1 MSKTEETLGRLMS
14 EGKCD
19 CLNIK
24 EYTVQLKQLAEKE
37 ANRENAK
44 KRGRFFKA
52 LGDESRQRIL
62 SLLSIKELCVCE
74 LVMALNMTQP
84 TTSHHLKIL
93 EDADLIQDRR
103 DGKWMFYSVKD
114 KAKVS
119 SLIHLSQ

>member
-24 EYTVQLKQLAEKE
+24 EYTLQLKQLAEKE
-37 ANRENAK
+37 SNREDAK

-52 LGDESRQRIL
+52 LGDESRQRML
-62 SLLSIKELCVCE
+62 GLLSVKELCVCE
-74 LVMALNMTQP
+74 LMMALDMTQP

-93 EDADLIQDRR
+93 EDAELIQSRR
-103 DGKWMFYSVKD
+103 DGKWMFYSIKD
-114 KAKVS
+114 KTLVS
-119 SLIHLSQ
+119 TLIKSYP

>member
-24 EYTVQLKQLAEKE
+24 EYTLQLKQLAEKE
-37 ANRENAK
+37 ANRGDAK

-52 LGDESRQRIL
+52 LGDESRQRML
-62 SLLSIKELCVCE
+62 GLLSVKELCVCE
-74 LVMALNMTQP
+74 LMMALDMTQP

-93 EDADLIQDRR
+93 EDAELIQSRR
-103 DGKWMFYSVKD
+103 DGKWMFYSIKD
-114 KAKVS
+114 KTLVS
-119 SLIHLSQ
+119 TLIKLYP